1 MCGLDLLVVA
11 EEVCQEVLLLMGAS
25 GEGEDLARDS
35 HTPVDTE
42 LVHLLIDLLID
53 LLIALVIGVTV
64 TGG

>member
-1 MCGLDLLVVA
+1 MCGLDLLLVIA

-42 LVHLLIDLLID
+42 LVHLLIDLLI
-53 LLIALVIGVTV
+53 ALVIGVTV

>member
-1 MCGLDLLVVA
+1 MCGLDLLLVVA

-42 LVHLLIDLLID
+42 LVHLLIDLLI
-53 LLIALVIGVTV
+53 ALVIGVTV

>member
-42 LVHLLIDLLID
+42 LVHLLIDLLI
-53 LLIALVIGVTV
+53 ALVIGVTV